1 MVSFCNRS
9 TVFLPISGHRYRT
22 EFRFKISTGEP
33 DAGGRGWGRS
43 QGKIAEAKARP
54 PSSKPRV
61 IQRPYSPMAYAG
73 AAGLRRRVA
82 RVSVPPGGHMS
93 NIYSI
98 TIHALIQ
105 AQGHPAPILRVCHPA
120 QGSERRRAH
129 THHIR
134 TPLKD
139 ITATILCQLSSNNR
153 QQQSWPT
160 QSNNAGTC
168 YLNSFRQHVLTETNH
183 TDMPT

>member
-1 MVSFCNRS
+1 MKNKYFNFFAIHRKTSNQYIFFTPYMVSFCNRS
-9 TVFLPISGHRYRT
+9 TVFLPISGHRYTT

-33 DAGGRGWGRS
+33 DGGGRGWRRS

-61 IQRPYSPMAYAG
+61 IQRPYCGYATPHRFG
-73 AAGLRRRVA
+73 A
-82 RVSVPPGGHMS
+82 PP
-93 NIYSI
+93 
-98 TIHALIQ
+98 
-105 AQGHPAPILRVCHPA
+105 
-120 QGSERRRAH
+120 RAH
-129 THHIR
+129 TSHTTSARHLKTSPHHSFVSFQA
-134 TPLKD
+134 KD
-139 ITATILCQLSSNNR
+139 NNNR

>member
-1 MVSFCNRS
+1 MVGG
-9 TVFLPISGHRYRT
+9 GHR
-22 EFRFKISTGEP
+22 
-33 DAGGRGWGRS
+33 
-43 QGKIAEAKARP
+43 AKLPRP
-54 PSSKPRV
+54 KQDHTSSKPRV

-73 AAGLRRRVA
+73 AAGLRAVRSHSHT
-82 RVSVPPGGHMS
+82 VSAA
-93 NIYSI
+93 
-98 TIHALIQ
+98 IHTPSSKPE
-105 AQGHPAPILRVCHPA
+105 GHPAPILRVCHPA

>member
-73 AAGLRRRVA
+73 AAGLRAVR
-82 RVSVPPGGHMS
+82 SHS
-93 NIYSI
+93 H
-98 TIHALIQ
+98 TISAAIHTPSSKPR
-105 AQGHPAPILRVCHPA
+105 GHPAPILRVCHPA
-120 QGSERRRAH
+120 QVRSAAAAH
-129 THHIR
+129 THTTSARH
-134 TPLKD
+134 LK
-139 ITATILCQLSSNNR
+139 TSPHQSFVSFQATTDNNNHGQR
-153 QQQSWPT
+153 NPT
-160 QSNNAGTC
+160 T
-168 YLNSFRQHVLTETNH
+168 LEHVI
-183 TDMPT
+183 